1 MNRKAK
7 MGLVLAGDVG
17 GTKTR
22 LGIFK
27 YGPKR
32 PEPIVVQNY
41 SSSGASSLEE
51 LIARFLEEHAYTATS
66 ACLGIAGP
74 VVDGSVKTTNLPWSI
89 SEEAIK
95 GRFGFPHVR
104 LVNDLTATAY
114 ALTLFEDHDFF
125 TLNVGKEDSRG
136 NIGIVAP
143 GTGLGVALIVARP
156 GGFDAVASEGGH
168 ADFAPANDQQIGL
181 WRYLRQEMDHVS
193 VERVVSGPGLH
204 SIYLWLRQESHEAAP
219 PWLTEKLQR
228 EDPPRVISDAAL
240 KNRDVVCREALEVFV
255 SAFGA
260 YAGNLAL
267 TAMTSAGIYLGGG
280 ISPKI
285 LPKLK
290 EGTFMETFV
299 AKGRFRELMSR
310 IPVRVILN
318 DEAALLGAAW
328 CALQAYEVENAE

>member
-1 MNRKAK
+1 M
-7 MGLVLAGDVG
+7 
-17 GTKTR
+17 
-22 LGIFK
+22 
-27 YGPKR
+27 
-32 PEPIVVQNY
+32 
-41 SSSGASSLEE
+41 
-51 LIARFLEEHAYTATS
+51 
-66 ACLGIAGP
+66 
-74 VVDGSVKTTNLPWSI
+74 

-95 GRFGFPHVR
+95 RRFGFPHVR

-114 ALTLFEDHDFF
+114 ALPLFEDHDFF
-125 TLNVGKEDSRG
+125 TLNVGQEDSKG

-143 GTGLGVALIVARP
+143 GTGLGVALMVAHA

-168 ADFAPANDQQIGL
+168 ADFAPANDRQIGL
-181 WRYLRQEMDHVS
+181 WQYLSREMDHVS

-204 SIYLWLRQESHEAAP
+204 AMYLWLRQESRQAEP
-219 PWLTEKLQR
+219 PWLTDELQR
-228 EDPPRVISDAAL
+228 RDPPRVISDAAL
-240 KNRDVVCREALEVFV
+240 KNTDIVCSEALEIFV

-290 EGTFMETFV
+290 EGTFMESFV
-299 AKGRFRELMSR
+299 AKGRFRELMRR
-310 IPVRVILN
+310 IPVRVILD

-328 CALQAYEVENAE
+328 CALRADGEASAAMEELSASEAT